1 MNKRKILLI
10 LLVMVSLLSITTGT
24 VAYYRYGIN
33 GSINGT
39 TGNYT
44 FNVSSESTTTKE
56 INLGSNLKPFDKG
69 SFNLTVNLNNTDS
82 DANFT
87 VNIERT
93 NLPKGF
99 KFLAQDDNISP
110 FSTYSKTFKSTDTKS
125 DTITVYWYWDGNVDD
140 DNDTYFIGK
149 NISANIVIDSKQLN
163 GAYMK
168 NGYSE
173 DESANGGTE
182 FWSDNYK
189 SYIRT
194 VNFIKNTSTVPKTC
208 NEENLCWDITESG
221 TKKVYAYLTD
231 AGLKDSKDNTKS
243 LYNLYIA
250 SDVEIIAPSN
260 CKGIFCLFKNL
271 ISIDFNNNFNTAN
284 VTDMSGM
291 FDECSSLI
299 TLDLSCFDTSNVTAM
314 NFLFSGCTSLTN
326 LDLSSFNTAKV
337 TAMNSMFQACSSLTS
352 LNLSSFNT
360 ANVTSMYFLFA
371 VCTSL
376 TNLDLSSFNTAKV
389 TAMNCM
395 FWKCSSLKNIDVSNF
410 NMEKV
415 TTFNTMFRSC
425 TSLTTINLSNVKAPN
440 LTDMSYMFFD
450 CSSLTD
456 ANLSNMSVDS
466 LTNMSWLFYNCSSLT
481 TVDLTNFNA
490 PNLTDMSYMFYNC
503 SSLTD
508 ANLSNMNTPNIT
520 KMNNMF
526 QACSSLTNLN
536 LSNFNTANVTNMNSS
551 FGGCTSLVNLDLS
564 SFNTAKVTDM
574 GYMFSGN
581 KALKN
586 LNISSF
592 TTNELTDIGNLFYQ
606 CENLITTLNITSTTI
621 TKYTYMFSDTAVQQG
636 AKVAV
641 NYISDASTLVDNMI
655 ATKSNGSNIIK
666 GSVIQ

>member
-56 INLGSNLKPFDKG
+56 INLGTSLKPFDKG
-69 SFNLTVNLNNTDS
+69 SFNLTVNLNDTDS

-87 VNIERT
+87 INIERT

-168 NGYSE
+168 NG
-173 DESANGGTE
+173 AIGGTE

-231 AGLKDSKDNTKS
+231 TGLKDSKDNTKS
-243 LYNLYIA
+243 LYNVYIA
-250 SDVEIIAPSN
+250 SDVEIIAPANSSALFSLKKIENNIETSN
-260 CKGIFCLFKNL
+260 LTKIN
-271 ISIDFNNNFNTAN
+271 FNNNFNTSN
-284 VTDMSGM
+284 VTDISYM
-291 FDECSSLI
+291 FNGCSSLI
-299 TLDLSCFDTSNVTAM
+299 SLDLSCFDTS
-314 NFLFSGCTSLTN
+314 
-326 LDLSSFNTAKV
+326 KV
-337 TAMNSMFQACSSLTS
+337 TNMGAMFHGCSSLTS

-360 ANVTSMYFLFA
+360 KNVTSMLFLFA
-371 VCTSL
+371 SCTSL
-376 TNLDLSSFNTAKV
+376 TNLDLSSLNTSKV
-389 TAMNCM
+389 ENMNCM
-395 FWKCSSLKNIDVSNF
+395 FYNCSSLKNIDVSNF

-415 TTFNTMFRSC
+415 TTFKTMFRSC

-440 LTDMSYMFFD
+440 LTDMSTMFMD

-490 PNLTDMSYMFYNC
+490 PNLTDMSCMFYNC

-592 TTNELTDIGNLFYQ
+592 TTNELTDIRNLFYQ

-621 TKYTYMFSDTAVQQG
+621 TKYTSMFGDTAVQQG
-636 AKVAV
+636 AKVTV

>member
-56 INLGSNLKPFDKG
+56 INLGTGLKPFDKG

-87 VNIERT
+87 VKIERT

-99 KFLAQDDNISP
+99 KFLAQDDNVSP

-149 NISANIVIDSKQLN
+149 NISANVVIDSKQLN

-168 NGYSE
+168 NG
-173 DESANGGTE
+173 AIGGTE

-194 VNFIKNTSTVPKTC
+194 VNFIKSTSTVPKTC

-260 CKGIFCLFKNL
+260 CSALFSFNKTENNIRTSNL
-271 ISIDFNNNFNTAN
+271 TKINFNNNFNTAN
-284 VTDMSGM
+284 VTDISYM
-291 FDECSSLI
+291 FNGCSSLI
-299 TLDLSCFDTSNVTAM
+299 SLDLSCFDTS
-314 NFLFSGCTSLTN
+314 
-326 LDLSSFNTAKV
+326 KV
-337 TAMNSMFQACSSLTS
+337 TNMGAMFQGCSSLTS

-360 ANVTSMYFLFA
+360 KNVTSMLFLFA

-376 TNLDLSSFNTAKV
+376 TNLDLSSFNTSKV
-389 TAMNCM
+389 ENMNCM
-395 FWKCSSLKNIDVSNF
+395 FWK
-410 NMEKV
+410 
-415 TTFNTMFRSC
+415 
-425 TSLTTINLSNVKAPN
+425 
-440 LTDMSYMFFD
+440 
-450 CSSLTD
+450 
-456 ANLSNMSVDS
+456 
-466 LTNMSWLFYNCSSLT
+466 CSSLT

-592 TTNELTDIGNLFYQ
+592 TTNELTDISNLFYQ

-621 TKYTYMFSDTAVQQG
+621 TKYNYMFSDTAVQQG
-636 AKVAV
+636 AKVTV

>member
-56 INLGSNLKPFDKG
+56 INLGTGLKPFDKG

-87 VNIERT
+87 VKIERT

-99 KFLAQDDNISP
+99 KFLAQDDNVSP

-163 GAYMK
+163 GSYMK

-260 CKGIFCLFKNL
+260 CKGIFSLFKNL

-314 NFLFSGCTSLTN
+314 NFLFSQCSSLTS
-326 LDLSSFNTAKV
+326 LDLSNFNTAKV
-337 TAMNSMFQACSSLTS
+337 TAMNAMFQACSSLTS

-376 TNLDLSSFNTAKV
+376 TNLDLSSFNTIAV
-389 TAMNCM
+389 TRMDCM

-440 LTDMSYMFFD
+440 LTDMSDMFFD
-450 CSSLTD
+450 
-456 ANLSNMSVDS
+456 
-466 LTNMSWLFYNCSSLT
+466 
-481 TVDLTNFNA
+481 
-490 PNLTDMSYMFYNC
+490 C

-636 AKVAV
+636 AKVTV

>member
-168 NGYSE
+168 NG
-173 DESANGGTE
+173 AIGGTE

-243 LYNLYIA
+243 LYNVYIA
-250 SDVEIIAPSN
+250 SDVEIIAPANSSSMFSLQRYSVEH
-260 CKGIFCLFKNL
+260 KDYFSNL
-271 ISIDFNNNFNTAN
+271 ISINFNNNFNTAN
-284 VTDMSGM
+284 VTDISYM
-291 FDECSSLI
+291 FNGCSSLI
-299 TLDLSCFDTSNVTAM
+299 SLDLSCFDTS
-314 NFLFSGCTSLTN
+314 
-326 LDLSSFNTAKV
+326 KV
-337 TAMNSMFQACSSLTS
+337 TNMGTMFQGCSSLTS

-360 ANVTSMYFLFA
+360 KNVTSMLFLFA

-376 TNLDLSSFNTAKV
+376 TNLDLSSFNTSKV
-389 TAMNCM
+389 ENMNCM
-395 FWKCSSLKNIDVSNF
+395 FWKCSSLKNVDVSNF

-415 TTFNTMFRSC
+415 TTFDTMFRSC

-440 LTDMSYMFFD
+440 LTDMTAMFYD

-456 ANLSNMSVDS
+456 ANLSNMNIPNV
-466 LTNMSWLFYNCSSLT
+466 TNMSF
-481 TVDLTNFNA
+481 
-490 PNLTDMSYMFYNC
+490 MFSRC

-636 AKVAV
+636 AKVTV

>member
-56 INLGSNLKPFDKG
+56 INLGTSLKPFDKG

-99 KFLAQDDNISP
+99 KFLAQDDNVSP

-168 NGYSE
+168 NG
-173 DESANGGTE
+173 AIGATE

-189 SYIRT
+189 PYIRT

-231 AGLKDSKDNTKS
+231 TGLKDSKDNTKS
-243 LYNLYIA
+243 LYNVYIA

-260 CKGIFCLFKNL
+260 SSSMFSFKKTENNIGTSNL
-271 ISIDFNNNFNTAN
+271 TKINFNNNFNTSN
-284 VTDMSGM
+284 VTVMQGM
-291 FDECSSLI
+291 FDGCESL
-299 TLDLSCFDTSNVTAM
+299 TSLDLSCFDTS
-314 NFLFSGCTSLTN
+314 
-326 LDLSSFNTAKV
+326 KV
-337 TAMNSMFQACSSLTS
+337 TNMGIMFQGCSSLTS

-360 ANVTSMYFLFA
+360 KNVTSMLFLFA

-376 TNLDLSSFNTAKV
+376 TNLDLSSFNTSKV
-389 TAMNCM
+389 ENMNCM

-456 ANLSNMSVDS
+456 ANLSNM
-466 LTNMSWLFYNCSSLT
+466 
-481 TVDLTNFNA
+481 
-490 PNLTDMSYMFYNC
+490 
-503 SSLTD
+503 
-508 ANLSNMNTPNIT
+508 NTPNIT

-564 SFNTAKVTDM
+564 SFNTSKVTDM

-581 KALKN
+581 KSLKN

-621 TKYTYMFSDTAVQQG
+621 TKYTYMFSDTAIQQG
-636 AKVAV
+636 AKVTV

-655 ATKSNGSNIIK
+655 ATKSNSSNIIK